1 MLQDLL
7 KPHFH
12 LGSFL
17 LRLGLA
23 TIFIFHGFLKL
34 AQGDGA
40 NWHDAAHNVLTA
52 PAQIALTWG
61 EMVCGFAMLL
71 GLLSR
76 LAAVGIVTLQMGAI
90 MLETWRLDF
99 IHIEYVASR
108 PSWTRTGYEYNFAL
122 ILMSLAVLA
131 IGSGYVSLDFLI
143 FGRMKD
149 AAPPAVPKHS
159 A

>member
-1 MLQDLL
+1 MFQDLF

-34 AQGDGA
+34 AQKDGA
-40 NWHDAAHNVLTA
+40 DWHHSSPNILEV
-52 PAQIALTWG
+52 PAQIAVTWG
-61 EMVCGFAMLL
+61 ELVCGFAMLF
-71 GLLSR
+71 GLFSR
-76 LAAVGIVTLQMGAI
+76 LAAIGIVILQSGAI
-90 MLETWRLDF
+90 ILETGRRDF
-99 IHIEYVASR
+99 ISIEYFASR

-122 ILMSLAVLA
+122 ILMCLAVIA

-143 FGRMKD
+143 FGRKKN
-149 AAPPAVPKHS
+149 APPPA
-159 A
+159 